1 VGRSGGA
8 VAAFDVLALDRGG
21 AHLPARLTA
30 ATATPERAWP
40 DADICRSIPAG
51 PGGPDRRVP
60 EHLRLRRRQ
69 AEDAKAGRPR
79 FRSRKD
85 RRQAIR
91 FTANAGS
98 GADQREAA
106 PAQDRGR
113 ASALVTPAAWRA
125 RAGVSAARSTSRP
138 STPGT
143 YRDATAGSA
152 APDRQRTSPRPPAQS
167 PSCSATA
174 NGRTDPARSDA
185 RLLAARGERLKPGT
199 GGWPMIPS
207 RRMVTPGHR
216 VDPDC

>member
-79 FRSRKD
+79 VPVPQD

-152 APDRQRTSPRPPAQS
+152 APERQRTSPRPPAQS
-167 PSCSATA
+167 PSCSANCKWPDRPRPLWCATS
-174 NGRTDPARSDA
+174 GSTRRTPEARYRRVAYDTVTEDGYARSLC
-185 RLLAARGERLKPGT
+185 R
-199 GGWPMIPS
+199 S
-207 RRMVTPGHR
+207 
-216 VDPDC
+216 